1 MHTSE
6 QARVFYWCRKPFCG
20 ARVVPFGS
28 AVGVTAGRERLMT
41 TTVAD
46 VMVATLK
53 ASGVRQIYG
62 IPGDSL
68 NGFTDALR
76 RDGGIAWEHVRH
88 EEAAGFA
95 AAAEAALTGE
105 LAVCAGSCGPGN
117 LHLINGLFDANRS
130 RVPVLAI
137 AAQIPAVEIGGGYFQ
152 ETHPQ
157 ELFRECSVYCEMVS
171 VPEQLPRLLQ
181 MAMRAAVQRGG
192 VGVVVVPG
200 EVFLADAPSAKVT
213 PVRTAYSMI
222 RPDDSALAAAAD
234 VLNAARAV
242 TILAGAGCA
251 GAHDQLIAL
260 AGALQAPVVHA
271 FRGKEFVE
279 YDNPYDVGM
288 TGLIGFS
295 SGYRAMEHCDA
306 LLMLGTDFPYRPFL
320 PERVPVVQVDVRG
333 EQIGKRIP
341 VQVPLVGTVGATIDA
356 LLPLIAAKADTA
368 HLDRMTAHYRR
379 VRARLDKLARDRR
392 NDSPLHPQYVAATV
406 DKLAATDAVFTAD
419 VGTPCIW
426 AARYVRM
433 NGARRLIGSFNHG
446 SMANALPHAI
456 GAQASHP
463 GRQVVALCGDGGLA
477 MLLGELITLRQMR
490 LPVKVVVFDNGA
502 LSFVELEMKAAG
514 IVTYGTDLD
523 NPDFAGM
530 ARAAGLFGARVEKAG
545 DLEDALREA
554 FGHDGPALVDVRTVR
569 HELSL
574 PPKLTYGEI
583 KGFTLYATRTVLSG
597 GGEELVELTKA
608 NLRELDVE

>member
-1 MHTSE
+1 
-6 QARVFYWCRKPFCG
+6 
-20 ARVVPFGS
+20 
-28 AVGVTAGRERLMT
+28 MT

-53 ASGVRQIYG
+53 ASGVRRIYG

-137 AAQIPAVEIGGGYFQ
+137 ASHIPSVEIGGGYFQ

-157 ELFRECSVYCEMVS
+157 ELFRECSVYCEMAGI
-171 VPEQLPRLLQ
+171 PEQLPRLLQ

-192 VGVVVVPG
+192 VAVVVVPG
-200 EVFLADAPSAKVT
+200 DVLLADAPSAKVT
-213 PVRTAYSMI
+213 PVRTAYSLI
-222 RPDDSALAAAAD
+222 RPDDASLAAAAE

-320 PERVPVVQVDVRG
+320 PEGVPVVQVDVRG

-356 LLPLIAAKADTA
+356 LLPLVTAKADTA

-379 VRARLDKLARDRR
+379 ARARLDKLARDRR
-392 NDSPLHPQYVAATV
+392 NDSPLHPQYVAAAI
-406 DKLAATDAVFTAD
+406 DKLAAADAVFTVD

-426 AARYVRM
+426 AARYLRM
-433 NGARRLIGSFNHG
+433 NGARRLVGSFNHG

-477 MLLGELITLRQMR
+477 MLIGELITLRQMR

-554 FGHDGPALVDVRTVR
+554 LGHDGPALVDVRTVR
-569 HELSL
+569 QELSL

-597 GGEELVELTKA
+597 GGEDLVELTKA